1 MKTYKIYFTS
11 NVSESI
17 EVEASSEKEAEDKF
31 DAGEFDLSDAKEEGR
46 ENLEV
51 DLIEEIKEQVFEKQ
65 NSLESQLKV
74 VAPDCNERKHM
85 PKYKV
90 VVRDECTYEKI
101 IEAKDE
107 SAAWKKAID
116 NIDTYGFGD
125 RWQPINK
132 PQTTRLDV
140 AEV

>member
-31 DAGEFDLSDAKEEGR
+31 DSGEFDLSDAKEEGR

-65 NSLESQLKV
+65 NSLELQPKV
-74 VAPDCNERKHM
+74 VAPASLTK
-85 PKYKV
+85 
-90 VVRDECTYEKI
+90 EK
-101 IEAKDE
+101 E
-107 SAAWKKAID
+107 
-116 NIDTYGFGD
+116 T
-125 RWQPINK
+125 
-132 PQTTRLDV
+132 
-140 AEV
+140 